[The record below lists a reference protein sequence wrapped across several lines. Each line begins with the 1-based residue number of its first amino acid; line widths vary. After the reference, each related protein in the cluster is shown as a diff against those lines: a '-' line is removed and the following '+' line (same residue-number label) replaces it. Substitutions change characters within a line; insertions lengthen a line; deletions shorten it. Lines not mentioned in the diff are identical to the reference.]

1 MKLLH
6 MLVMASAATAHTMFT
21 TLYVDGKN
29 QGDGTCVRMPMNGAT
44 GTAPIYP
51 ITGDA
56 MACASLTQC
65 RPGYGGRDP
74 VPFVC
79 PAASGA
85 KLTFEFRLWPNA
97 QHPGALDVGHKGP
110 CAVYLK
116 RVDDMFSEPAAGD
129 GWFKIWDDGYDNKT
143 QEWCSDRLISHDGLL
158 SVRLPTGLAPGYYL
172 VRPEILALHF
182 AYKGDPQFYLGC
194 AQIFVQGG
202 PAGASVPKEKMV
214 SIPGYVNADT
224 PGLGF
229 NIHKDVIPAYPMP
242 GPSVYAPSSS
252 SSSSSS
258 SAKSLKQATLSKG
271 AVPQNCLLKNAN
283 WCAQE
288 VAPYTDM
295 TGCWASVKDCYDQSK
310 SCWDSAPASGSANC
324 YTWSDYCTAMNDACE
339 RKEWRGPPA
348 FDGKEKYATKPKAI
362 PEPWNVKGGPN
373 EKASKGGKEE
383 AATTMTTV
391 VRSSTAQSAKGTE
404 TSAVSTKC
412 QRG

>member
-1 MKLLH
+1 MKLLQ
-6 MLVMASAATAHTMFT
+6 MFVMASAATAHTMFT

-56 MACASLTQC
+56 MAC
-65 RPGYGGRDP
+65 GYGGRDP

-158 SVRLPTGLAPGYYL
+158 SVHLPTGLAPGYYL

-229 NIHKDVIPAYPMP
+229 NVHKDVIPAYPMP
-242 GPSVYAPSSS
+242 GPNVYAPSPSSSS

-348 FDGKEKYATKPKAI
+348 FDGKEKYATKPGAI

-373 EKASKGGKEE
+373 EKESKGSKEE

-404 TSAVSTKC
+404 TPAVSTKC